1 MNNTHIGN
9 AAVIDLHAH
18 IVIAETI
25 GAAGDFGPFIGQN
38 PDGSPF
44 FQIGKTYRLNGVRY
58 VGSPFMDTDLRI
70 ARMAEHGIDF
80 QVVSP
85 NPLTYF
91 HFIPPADA
99 VRFCR
104 AHNDALAAIARS
116 HERRIAGLAALPLQS
131 PEAAAAELRRAVGEL
146 GLVGASF
153 GTDAPLPLD
162 APEFDVLYE
171 EAVRLDVPLFIH
183 PGPAGID
190 GPAGDPA
197 LRRFELDIIA
207 GFAAQ
212 ETLAVAT
219 LIYGGVLDRHPG
231 LDLCFSHGG
240 GATALL
246 MGRMANGARKR
257 PWAPPA
263 LRAEGAFEARLARLW
278 FDTHIDHPLVL
289 DLLAA
294 AVGRSHLVYGTN
306 FAGWDAP
313 QAQQA
318 DHRAPVAADLAGNA
332 RRLLRAAGPDRPH
345 GGPAPKGA

>member
-1 MNNTHIGN
+1 MKN
-9 AAVIDLHAH
+9 AALAHARVIDLHAH

-25 GAAGDFGPFIGQN
+25 GAAGEHGPFLGQN

-44 FQIGKTYRLNGVRY
+44 FQVGRSYRLNGVKY
-58 VGSPFMDTDLRI
+58 VGSPFMDPDLRLQK
-70 ARMAEHGIDF
+70 MAERGIDF

-85 NPLTYF
+85 NPLTYL
-91 HFIPPADA
+91 HFIPPEDA
-99 VRFCR
+99 IRFCR
-104 AHNDALAAIARS
+104 IHNDALASIVAARS
-116 HERRIAGLAALPLQS
+116 GHLAGLAALPLQA
-131 PEAAAAELRRAVGEL
+131 PAAAAAELRRAVTEL
-146 GLVGASF
+146 GLVGAGF

-162 APEFDVLYE
+162 DAAFDALYA

-190 GPAGDPA
+190 GPPGDPA

-219 LIYGGVLDRHPG
+219 LVYGGVLDRHPG
-231 LDLCFSHGG
+231 LDICFSHGG

-246 MGRMANGARKR
+246 MGRMAKGARKR
-257 PWAPPA
+257 PWSPPA
-263 LRAEGAFEARLARLW
+263 LRAEGAFEERLRRLW

-289 DLLAA
+289 KLLAA
-294 AVGRSHLVYGTN
+294 AVGSDHLVYGTN

-313 QAQQA
+313 DATPTGG
-318 DHRAPVAADLAGNA
+318 HAPVAPELAGNA
-332 RRLLRAAGPDRPH
+332 RRLMRSSASPAAT
-345 GGPAPKGA
+345 